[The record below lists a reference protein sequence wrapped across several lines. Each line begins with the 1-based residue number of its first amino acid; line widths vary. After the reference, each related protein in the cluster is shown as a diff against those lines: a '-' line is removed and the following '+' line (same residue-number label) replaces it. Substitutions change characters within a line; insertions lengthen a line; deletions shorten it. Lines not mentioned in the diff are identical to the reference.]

1 MDDKD
6 ISASLSKLRNL
17 DLNLLTVFEAVYLHK
32 GIVHAAK
39 ALNLTP
45 SSVSQS
51 IQKLRNTFPDPLF
64 IRNGQ
69 GISPTAYATNLH
81 KHISQGLNSILTGL
95 DFTHDNDK
103 SRVLTV
109 SCFPYIALITFP
121 LILKELEKINCNYTL
136 KHLPLH
142 DPEDTLI
149 QHRADLVIDISPL
162 FNKSLKAI
170 TLMSDSAVFVCRKN
184 HPTVHKTLSAEE
196 AVALPQTT
204 LMTNAS
210 DLKRMQFELSES
222 LPDRPVVF
230 TSYNAI
236 NILSMVAS
244 TDLLGILPEKLVDM
258 FANTFEVQKLTCEIP
273 TLSYTMMMYYNKAAN
288 SDKTLSM
295 IIDAI
300 GDAFVQQEKSARAQ
314 KNSHPINTKRP
325 PPAI

>member
-6 ISASLSKLRNL
+6 ISASLNKLRNL

-69 GISPTAYATNLH
+69 GISPTAYAINLH
-81 KHISQGLNSILTGL
+81 QHISQGLSSILTGL

-103 SRVLTV
+103 SRVLTI
-109 SCFPYIALITFP
+109 SCYPFVALQTFP
-121 LILKELEKINCNYTL
+121 LILKELMKINSNYTL
-136 KHLPLH
+136 KHLPLS

-149 QHRADLVIDISPL
+149 QHRADLVIDTSPL
-162 FNKSLKAI
+162 FNKSLKGI
-170 TLMSDSAVFVCRKN
+170 RLMSDTAVFVCRKN
-184 HPTVHKTLSAEE
+184 HPALDKTITLEQ
-196 AVALPQTT
+196 ALAMPQTT
-204 LMTNAS
+204 VMTNAS
-210 DLKRMQFELSES
+210 DLKRIQFEISGS
-222 LPDRPVVF
+222 LPDRPIVF

-236 NILSMVAS
+236 NILSMVSS
-244 TDLLGILPEKLVDM
+244 TDLLGILPKRMVELLQKSFPVDIL
-258 FANTFEVQKLTCEIP
+258 ESDIP
-273 TLSYTMMMYYNKAAN
+273 AVSFDIIMYYNKTAK

-300 GDAFVQQEKSARAQ
+300 KLAFSQDEPLTS
-314 KNSHPINTKRP
+314 SG
-325 PPAI
+325 

>member
-6 ISASLSKLRNL
+6 ISASLNKLRNL

-69 GISPTAYATNLH
+69 GISPTAYAINLH
-81 KHISQGLNSILTGL
+81 QHISQGLSSILTGL

-103 SRVLTV
+103 SRVLTI
-109 SCFPYIALITFP
+109 SCYPFVALQTFP
-121 LILKELEKINCNYTL
+121 LILKELMKINSNYTL
-136 KHLPLH
+136 KHLPLS

-149 QHRADLVIDISPL
+149 QHRADLVIDTSPL
-162 FNKSLKAI
+162 FNKSLKGI
-170 TLMSDSAVFVCRKN
+170 RLMSDTAVFVCRKN
-184 HPTVHKTLSAEE
+184 HPTLDKTITLEQ
-196 AVALPQTT
+196 ALAMPQTT
-204 LMTNAS
+204 VMTNAS
-210 DLKRMQFELSES
+210 DLKRIQFEISGS
-222 LPDRPVVF
+222 LPDRPIVF

-236 NILSMVAS
+236 NILSMVSS
-244 TDLLGILPEKLVDM
+244 TDLLGILPKRMVELLQKSFPVDIL
-258 FANTFEVQKLTCEIP
+258 ESDIP
-273 TLSYTMMMYYNKAAN
+273 AVSFDIIMYYNKMAK

-300 GDAFVQQEKSARAQ
+300 KLAFSQDEPLTS
-314 KNSHPINTKRP
+314 SG
-325 PPAI
+325 

>member
-6 ISASLSKLRNL
+6 ISASLNKLRNL

-39 ALNLTP
+39 ALGLTP

-69 GISPTAYATNLH
+69 GISPTSYATNLH
-81 KHISQGLNSILTGL
+81 KHISQGLSSILTGL

-109 SCFPYIALITFP
+109 SCYPFVAMIVFP
-121 LILKELEKINCNYTL
+121 LILKELEKINSSYTL

-142 DPEDTLI
+142 DPEETLI

-162 FNKSLKAI
+162 FNKSLKGI
-170 TLMSDSAVFVCRKN
+170 CLMSDKTVFVCRKN
-184 HPTVHKTLSAEE
+184 HPTVDKTLTAEQ
-196 AVALPQTT
+196 ALTMPQTT
-204 LMTNAS
+204 IMTDAT
-210 DLKRMQFELSES
+210 DLKRIQFELSKS

-230 TSYNAI
+230 TSYSAI

-244 TDLLGILPEKLVDM
+244 TDLLGILPERVVDM
-258 FANTFEVQKLTCEIP
+258 LSGSFEIQKLACEIP
-273 TLSYTMMMYYNKAAN
+273 TIPYNILMYFNKTAN

-300 GDAFVQQEKSARAQ
+300 ACAFAEQEKLSC
-314 KNSHPINTKRP
+314 P
-325 PPAI
+325 

>member
-6 ISASLSKLRNL
+6 ISASLNKLRNL

-69 GISPTAYATNLH
+69 GISPTAYAINLH
-81 KHISQGLNSILTGL
+81 QHISQGLSSILTGL

-103 SRVLTV
+103 SRVLTI
-109 SCFPYIALITFP
+109 SCYPFVALQTFP
-121 LILKELEKINCNYTL
+121 LILKELMKINSNYTL
-136 KHLPLH
+136 KHLPLS

-149 QHRADLVIDISPL
+149 QHRADLVIDTSPL
-162 FNKSLKAI
+162 FNKSLKGI
-170 TLMSDSAVFVCRKN
+170 RLMSDTAVFVCRKN
-184 HPTVHKTLSAEE
+184 HPTLDKTITLEQ
-196 AVALPQTT
+196 ALAMPQTT
-204 LMTNAS
+204 VMTNAS
-210 DLKRMQFELSES
+210 DLKRIQFEISGS
-222 LPDRPVVF
+222 LPDRPIVF

-236 NILSMVAS
+236 NILSMVSS
-244 TDLLGILPEKLVDM
+244 TDLLGILPKRMVELLHKSFPVDIL
-258 FANTFEVQKLTCEIP
+258 ESDIP
-273 TLSYTMMMYYNKAAN
+273 AVSFDITMYYNKTAK

-300 GDAFVQQEKSARAQ
+300 KLAFSQEEPLTSD
-314 KNSHPINTKRP
+314 
-325 PPAI
+325 

>member
-6 ISASLSKLRNL
+6 ISASLNKLRNL

-69 GISPTAYATNLH
+69 GISPTAYAINLH
-81 KHISQGLNSILTGL
+81 KHISQGLNAILTGL

-103 SRVLTV
+103 SRVLTI
-109 SCFPYIALITFP
+109 SCYPFVALQTFP
-121 LILKELEKINCNYTL
+121 LILQELMKINSNYTL
-136 KHLPLH
+136 KHLPLT

-149 QHRADLVIDISPL
+149 QHRADLVIDTGPL
-162 FNKSLKAI
+162 FNKSLKGI
-170 TLMSDSAVFVCRKN
+170 RLMSDTTVFVCRKN
-184 HPTVHKTLSAEE
+184 HPTLKKTISLEQ
-196 AVALPQTT
+196 ALTMPQTT
-204 LMTNAS
+204 VMTNAS
-210 DLKRMQFELSES
+210 DLKRIQFEISDS
-222 LPDRPVVF
+222 LPDRPIVF

-236 NILSMVAS
+236 NILSMVS
-244 TDLLGILPEKLVDM
+244 CTDLLGILPRRMVELL
-258 FANTFEVQKLTCEIP
+258 QKSFPVEILESDIP
-273 TLSYTMMMYYNKAAN
+273 AVSFDITMYYNKTAK

-300 GDAFVQQEKSARAQ
+300 HQAFSQAETLS
-314 KNSHPINTKRP
+314 SD
-325 PPAI
+325 